1 MAATTWIRGFADFD
15 YIQLAIVPLF
25 LLSATF
31 YPVSTYPP
39 SLRWVVE
46 LSPLYHGVAVERGL
60 FLGDVGWGLLG
71 HVAVLVALA
80 VAGLLL
86 TRRRLAV
93 LLLR

>member
-1 MAATTWIRGFADFD
+1 
-15 YIQLAIVPLF
+15 
-25 LLSATF
+25 
-31 YPVSTYPP
+31 
-39 SLRWVVE
+39 
-46 LSPLYHGVAVERGL
+46 L

-86 TRRRLAV
+86 TRRRLAA